1 MLKFVA
7 KMCIK
12 VTKDHRVIKFKQE
25 YIIKDYIEL
34 NTKMRAEAEA

>member
-1 MLKFVA
+1 
-7 KMCIK
+7 MCIK
-12 VTKDHRVIKFKQE
+12 VTKDHRVIYFKQD